1 MKRFLSAAVS
11 IFALCVLSGC
21 SGGSSN
27 SGGGM
32 QKTLSISGTL
42 PSTGT
47 VGASYTGT
55 LSAEGGVAPYTWMVR
70 GLPAGVTPTA
80 STTATETLMGT
91 PTIAATSTVSVSLSD
106 SSGLS
111 ASQTFMVVISTTTA
125 VVACTAR
132 GNESVLTASA
142 PFAFLVKGY
151 DANGKPIAIGGSFT
165 PNGDGTIKASSADYT
180 GFSTGHVQLSVNL
193 AMSSYSFGS
202 DNRGCLTLAVSPVQA
217 AAMSVRKAGLAPQFK
232 KISARKERTEAAL
245 ATPPLSITFSF
256 VLGEKTGSGFQSGR
270 IIEFDSTYGATG
282 GSIYITAGK
291 MHVQTPADFTLE
303 SFQSNYAFGV
313 DGWDPKVNRLALA
326 GTFINASGALSGGVA
341 DYNDLGLE
349 PSVSGELDGG
359 TGTINATIDGS
370 TGRGTGSISVP
381 LGENTSLAF
390 DFCFYIVNGSDFYIL
405 STDPP
410 TAVTD
415 SSGLLSGQALAT
427 KASFTPGS
435 LNGFYLLAGL
445 GFDTNAFLYGYGG
458 ANVAEIGNFQASS
471 AGAIIGGNIYLNDA
485 DDFGIQA
492 ISGGTYV
499 TQTSGRTTI
508 TATGS
513 GAPVCYL
520 TGPSSDENIIGFF
533 VGTDSFA
540 ISGAGYLQTTAAPN
554 FSATI
559 LNSSFAM
566 SSDENVDGLN
576 EAIDGVFTFDGV
588 SKYSAVIDDNAFF
601 GAEAGQQTPGQ
612 TTTGTFTVN
621 TDGSGIL
628 SFSEGLTHQGISAS
642 WAILTNGT
650 QIFAIDNATGTDPLL
665 YIFTIEEQPD

>member
-1 MKRFLSAAVS
+1 MTRFLSAAVS
-11 IFALCVLSGC
+11 ICALCVLSGC

-27 SGGGM
+27 SGGGT

-47 VGASYTGT
+47 VGAIYTGT
-55 LSAEGGVAPYTWMVR
+55 LSAVGGVAPYTWMVI

-80 STTATETLMGT
+80 SATATETLMGT
-91 PTIAATSTVSVSLSD
+91 PTTAATSTVSVSLSD

-125 VVACTAR
+125 VVPCTAR

-151 DANGKPIAIGGSFT
+151 DGTGSRIAIAGSFT
-165 PNGDGTIKASSADYT
+165 PNGDGTIKASAADYT

-193 AMSSYSFGS
+193 AMSSYAFGS
-202 DNRGCLTLAVSPVQA
+202 DNRGCLTLSVSAVQA
-217 AAMSVRKAGLAPQFK
+217 AAQNARKAGLAPQFK
-232 KISARKERTEAAL
+232 KISGRKERTEAAL
-245 ATPPLSITFSF
+245 AAPPLSITFSF

-270 IIEFDSTYGATG
+270 IIEFDPTATG
-282 GSIYITAGK
+282 GSITGGK
-291 MHVQTPADFTLE
+291 MHVQTPAAFTLA

-313 DGWDPKVNRLALA
+313 DGWDPKVNRIALA

-341 DYNDLGLE
+341 DYNDQGLE

-359 TGTINATIDGS
+359 NGTINATIDGS

-381 LGENTSLAF
+381 LGENTFLAF
-390 DFCFYIVNGSDFYIL
+390 DFSFYIVNGSDFYML

-410 TAVTD
+410 TAATD

-445 GFDTNAFLYGYGG
+445 GFDTNAFVYGYGG
-458 ANVAEIGNFQASS
+458 GNVAEIGNFQASS
-471 AGAIIGGNIYLNDA
+471 AGAIIGGDIYLNDVG
-485 DDFGIQA
+485 DFGIQA

-520 TGPSSDENIIGFF
+520 TGPSSDENIISFF
-533 VGTDSFA
+533 VGTDIFA
-540 ISGAGYLQTTAAPN
+540 TSGAGYLQTTAAPN
-554 FSATI
+554 FSATN
-559 LNSSFAM
+559 LNSSFAI
-566 SSDENVDGLN
+566 SSDEDVDGLN
-576 EAIDGVFTFDGV
+576 GVGAIDGVFTFDGV
-588 SKYSAVIDDNAFF
+588 SRYSAVIDDNAFF
-601 GAEAGQQTPGQ
+601 GAGQQTPGQ

-628 SFSEGLTHQGISAS
+628 SFSEGLTHEGVSAS

>member
-1 MKRFLSAAVS
+1 MCALCILSACGGGA
-11 IFALCVLSGC
+11 
-21 SGGSSN
+21 SGGN
-27 SGGGM
+27 NGGGGGGGT
-32 QKTLSISGTL
+32 QKTLTISGTL

-47 VGASYTGT
+47 VGAVYTGT
-55 LSAEGGVAPYTWMVR
+55 LSAVGGVAPYTWTVTGM
-70 GLPAGVTPTA
+70 PAGVTPAA
-80 STTATETLMGT
+80 STTATETVMGT

-125 VVACTAR
+125 VVACTVR

-151 DANGKPIAIGGSFT
+151 DGTGSPIAIAGSFT

-202 DNRGCLTLAVSPVQA
+202 DNRGCLTLAVSTVQA
-217 AAMSVRKAGLAPQFK
+217 AAESARKAGLAPQFK
-232 KISARKERTEAAL
+232 KIAARKERTEAAL

-270 IIEFDSTYGATG
+270 IIEFDRTATG
-282 GSIYITAGK
+282 GSLTEGK
-291 MHVQTPADFTLE
+291 MHVQTPAAFTLA

-313 DGWDPKVNRLALA
+313 DGWDPGVNRIALA

-341 DYNDLGLE
+341 DYNDQGLE

-359 TGTINATIDGS
+359 NGTINATIDGS

-381 LGENTSLAF
+381 LGKNTFLAF
-390 DFCFYIVNGSDFYIL
+390 DFSFYIVNGSDFYMV
-405 STDPP
+405 STDSP
-410 TAVTD
+410 TAVAD

-445 GFDTNAFLYGYGG
+445 GFLVNPYDYGG
-458 ANVAEIGNFQASS
+458 GGNVAEIGNFQASS
-471 AGAIIGGNIYLNDA
+471 TGAIIGGNIYLNDA
-485 DDFGIQA
+485 GGFGIQA

-520 TGPSSDENIIGFF
+520 TGPSSDENIISFF

-540 ISGAGYLQTTAAPN
+540 TSGAGYLQTTAAPN
-554 FSATI
+554 FSSTF

-566 SSDENVDGLN
+566 SSDEDLDDSNG
-576 EAIDGVFTFDGV
+576 AIDGVFTFDGV
-588 SKYSAVIDDNAFF
+588 SKYSAVIDNAFY
-601 GAEAGQQTPGQ
+601 GAGQQTPGQ

-628 SFSEGLTHQGISAS
+628 SFSEGFYPGGGSAS

-650 QIFAIDNATGTDPLL
+650 QIFAIDNATNSDPLL

>member
-1 MKRFLSAAVS
+1 MKRSLSAAVS
-11 IFALCVLSGC
+11 ICALCVLSAC
-21 SGGSSN
+21 
-27 SGGGM
+27 GGGGGGGT

-47 VGASYTGT
+47 VGAAYTGT
-55 LSAEGGVAPYTWMVR
+55 LSAVGGVAPYTWTVTGM
-70 GLPAGVTPTA
+70 PAGVTPTA
-80 STTATETLMGT
+80 STTATETVMGT
-91 PTIAATSTVSVSLSD
+91 PSSAATSTVSVSLSD

-125 VVACTAR
+125 VFACTAR
-132 GNESVLTASA
+132 GNESVLTASS

-151 DANGKPIAIGGSFT
+151 DVAGTPIAIAGSFT
-165 PNGDGTIKASSADYT
+165 PNGDGTIKASAADYT

-193 AMSSYSFGS
+193 AMSSYAFGS
-202 DNRGCLTLAVSPVQA
+202 DNRGCLTLSGSAVQA
-217 AAMSVRKAGLAPQFK
+217 AAQSARKAGVAPQFK

-245 ATPPLSITFSF
+245 ATPVLSITFSF

-282 GSIYITAGK
+282 DSIYITAGK

-313 DGWDPKVNRLALA
+313 DGWDPKVNRIALA
-326 GTFINASGALSGGVA
+326 GTFMNASGALSGGVA

-381 LGENTSLAF
+381 LGENTFLAF
-390 DFCFYIVNGSDFYIL
+390 DFSFYIVNGSDFYIV

-410 TAVTD
+410 TAVAD

-427 KASFTPGS
+427 NASFTPGS

-445 GFDTNAFLYGYGG
+445 GFDTNAFVYGYGG

-520 TGPSSDENIIGFF
+520 TGPSSDENIISFF
-533 VGTDSFA
+533 VGTDIFA
-540 ISGAGYLQTTAAPN
+540 TSGAGYLQTTAAPN

-566 SSDENVDGLN
+566 SSDADLDDFN

-601 GAEAGQQTPGQ
+601 GAGQQTPGQ
-612 TTTGTFTVN
+612 TTTGTFTMN

-628 SFSEGLTHQGISAS
+628 SFPEGLIHEGLSAS

-650 QIFAIDNATGTDPLL
+650 QIFAIDNVTGVDPLL

>member
-1 MKRFLSAAVS
+1 MTRFLSAAVS

-21 SGGSSN
+21 NGGSSN
-27 SGGGM
+27 SGGGT

-42 PSTGT
+42 PSNGT
-47 VGASYTGT
+47 VGAVYTGT
-55 LSAEGGVAPYTWMVR
+55 LSAVGGVAPYTWIVT
-70 GLPAGVTPTA
+70 GLPAGVVTPAA
-80 STTATETLMGT
+80 STTATETVMGT
-91 PTIAATSTVSVSLSD
+91 PTTAATSTVSASLSD

-111 ASQTFMVVISTTTA
+111 ASQTFMVVISPTTA
-125 VVACTAR
+125 VVPCTAR

-151 DANGKPIAIGGSFT
+151 DGTGKPIAIAGSFT
-165 PNGDGTIKASSADYT
+165 ANGDGTIKASAADYT
-180 GFSTGHVQLSVNL
+180 GFSTGHVQQSVNL
-193 AMSSYSFGS
+193 AMSSYAFGS
-202 DNRGCLTLAVSPVQA
+202 DNRGCLTLSVSAVETA
-217 AAMSVRKAGLAPQFK
+217 AP
-232 KISARKERTEAAL
+232 

-256 VLGEKTGSGFQSGR
+256 VLGDKTGSGFQSGR
-270 IIEFDSTYGATG
+270 IIEFDSTATG
-282 GSIYITAGK
+282 GSIHITAGK
-291 MHVQTPADFTLE
+291 MHVQTPADFTLA

-313 DGWDPKVNRLALA
+313 DGWDPKVNRIALA

-359 TGTINATIDGS
+359 NGTINATIDGS

-485 DDFGIQA
+485 DYFGIQT
-492 ISGGTYV
+492 ISAGTYV

-520 TGPSSDENIIGFF
+520 TGPSSDENIISFF
-533 VGTDSFA
+533 VGTDIFA
-540 ISGAGYLQTTAAPN
+540 TSGASYLQTTAAPN
-554 FSATI
+554 FSATN

-588 SKYSAVIDDNAFF
+588 SKYSAVIDDNNFF
-601 GAEAGQQTPGQ
+601 GAVQQQTPGQ

>member
-1 MKRFLSAAVS
+1 MKRSLSAAVS
-11 IFALCVLSGC
+11 ISALCALSGC
-21 SGGSSN
+21 NGGSSN
-27 SGGGM
+27 SGGGT

-47 VGASYTGT
+47 VGAAYTGT
-55 LSAEGGVAPYTWMVR
+55 LSAEGGVAPYLWMVK

-91 PTIAATSTVSVSLSD
+91 PTIATTSTVSVSLSD

-111 ASQTFMVVISTTTA
+111 ASQTFMVVISPTTA
-125 VVACTAR
+125 LVPCTAR

-151 DANGKPIAIGGSFT
+151 DSTGSPIAIAGSFT

-193 AMSSYSFGS
+193 AMSSYAFGS
-202 DNRGCLTLAVSPVQA
+202 DNRGCLTLSVSAVQA
-217 AAMSVRKAGLAPQFK
+217 AAQNARKSGLAPQFK
-232 KISARKERTEAAL
+232 KISTRKERTEAAL

-256 VLGEKTGSGFQSGR
+256 VLGDKTGSGFQSGR
-270 IIEFDSTYGATG
+270 IVEFDETATG
-282 GSIYITAGK
+282 VSHAAGK
-291 MHVQTPADFTLE
+291 MHVQTPADFTLA
-303 SFQSNYAFGV
+303 SFQSNYALGV
-313 DGWDPKVNRLALA
+313 DGWDPTVNRIALA

-341 DYNDLGLE
+341 DYNDQGLE
-349 PSVSGELDGG
+349 RAVSGELDGG

-381 LGENTSLAF
+381 MGENTFLAF
-390 DFCFYIVNGSDFYIL
+390 DFSFYVINGSDFYIV

-410 TAVTD
+410 TAVAD

-427 KASFTPGS
+427 NASFTPGS
-435 LNGFYLLAGL
+435 LNGYYLLAGL
-445 GFDTNAFLYGYGG
+445 GYDLNPYSYGG
-458 ANVAEIGNFQASS
+458 SNVAEIGNFQASS
-471 AGAIIGGNIYLNDA
+471 AGTIIGGNIYLNDIG
-485 DDFGIQA
+485 DFGIHA
-492 ISGGTYV
+492 ISGGMYV

-508 TATGS
+508 SAAGS
-513 GAPVCYL
+513 GGPVCYL
-520 TGPSSDENIIGFF
+520 TGPSSDENIFSFF

-540 ISGAGYLQTTAAPN
+540 TSGAGYSQTTAAPN
-554 FSATI
+554 FSATF
-559 LNSSFAM
+559 LNSSFTM
-566 SSDENVDGLN
+566 SSDEDLDGSN
-576 EAIDGVFTFDGV
+576 GAIDGVFMFDGV

-601 GAEAGQQTPGQ
+601 GARQQTPGQ

-628 SFSEGLTHQGISAS
+628 SFPEGLTHEGVSAS

-650 QIFAIDNATGTDPLL
+650 QIFAIDNATVDPLL

>member
-1 MKRFLSAAVS
+1 MTRFLSAAVS

-21 SGGSSN
+21 NGGSSN
-27 SGGGM
+27 SGGGGGGGT

-47 VGASYTGT
+47 VGAVYTGT
-55 LSAEGGVAPYTWMVR
+55 LSAVGGVAPYTWVVT
-70 GLPAGVTPTA
+70 GLPAGVVTPAA
-80 STTATETLMGT
+80 STTATETVMGT
-91 PTIAATSTVSVSLSD
+91 PTTAATSTVSVSLSD

-111 ASQTFMVVISTTTA
+111 ASQTFMVVISATTA
-125 VVACTAR
+125 VVRCTAR
-132 GNESVLTASA
+132 GNESVLTASV

-151 DANGKPIAIGGSFT
+151 DANGKPIAIAGSFT

-217 AAMSVRKAGLAPQFK
+217 AAMSARKAGLAPQFK
-232 KISARKERTEAAL
+232 KISARKERTETAL
-245 ATPPLSITFSF
+245 ATPPPSITFSF

-270 IIEFDSTYGATG
+270 IIEFDRTATG
-282 GSIYITAGK
+282 GSITAGK
-291 MHVQTPADFTLE
+291 MHVQTPAAFTLA
-303 SFQSNYAFGV
+303 SFQSNYAFAV
-313 DGWDPKVNRLALA
+313 DGWDPEVNRLALA
-326 GTFINASGALSGGVA
+326 GTFINTSGALSGGVA

-359 TGTINATIDGS
+359 NGTINATIDGS

-381 LGENTSLAF
+381 LGENTFLAF
-390 DFCFYIVNGSDFYIL
+390 DFSFYIVNGSDFYIV
-405 STDPP
+405 STDPL

-458 ANVAEIGNFQASS
+458 GNVAEIGNFQASS

-520 TGPSSDENIIGFF
+520 TGPSSDENIISFF
-533 VGTDSFA
+533 VGTDIFA
-540 ISGAGYLQTTAAPN
+540 TSGAGYLQTTAAPN
-554 FSATI
+554 FSATN

-601 GAEAGQQTPGQ
+601 GAGQQTPGE

-665 YIFTIEEQPD
+665 YIFTIEEQPH

>member
-1 MKRFLSAAVS
+1 MKRSLSAAVS
-11 IFALCVLSGC
+11 IFALCVLSAC
-21 SGGSSN
+21 NGGSSN
-27 SGGGM
+27 SGGGT
-32 QKTLSISGTL
+32 QKTLSILGTL

-47 VGASYTGT
+47 LGAVYTGT
-55 LSAEGGVAPYTWMVR
+55 LSADGGVAPYKWTVT

-80 STTATETLMGT
+80 STTATETVMGT
-91 PTIAATSTVSVSLSD
+91 PETATTSTASVSLSD

-111 ASQTFMVVISTTTA
+111 ASQTFMVVISPA
-125 VVACTAR
+125 AALVPCTPR

-151 DANGKPIAIGGSFT
+151 DGTSSPVAIAGSFT

-193 AMSSYSFGS
+193 AMSSYGFGS
-202 DNRGCLTLAVSPVQA
+202 DNRGCLTLSVSAVQA
-217 AAMSVRKAGLAPQFK
+217 AAQSARKAGVAPQFK

-245 ATPPLSITFSF
+245 VTPPASITFSF

-270 IIEFDSTYGATG
+270 IIEFDSTAAG

-291 MHVQTPADFTLE
+291 MHVQTPADFTLA
-303 SFQSNYAFGV
+303 SLQSNYAFGV
-313 DGWDPKVNRLALA
+313 DGWDPTVNRIALA

-341 DYNDLGLE
+341 DYNDQGLG

-370 TGRGTGSISVP
+370 TGRGTGSLSVP
-381 LGENTSLAF
+381 LGGNTFLAF
-390 DFCFYIVNGSDFYIL
+390 NFSFYIVNGADFYIL

-427 KASFTPGS
+427 NASFTPGS

-445 GFDTNAFLYGYGG
+445 GFDLDQFFYGYGG
-458 ANVAEIGNFQASS
+458 GNVAEIGNFQASS
-471 AGAIIGGNIYLNDA
+471 AGAIIGGNIYLNDVGA
-485 DDFGIQA
+485 FAVQA
-492 ISGGTYV
+492 ISSGAYV
-499 TQTSGRTTI
+499 TETSGRTSI
-508 TATGS
+508 TAPGS
-513 GAPVCYL
+513 GGPVWYL
-520 TGPSSDENIIGFF
+520 TGPSSDDNIISFF
-533 VGTDSFA
+533 VGTDLFA
-540 ISGAGYLQTTAAPN
+540 TSGAGYLQTAAAPN
-554 FSATI
+554 FSATT

-566 SSDENVDGLN
+566 SSDADLDDFNG
-576 EAIDGVFTFDGV
+576 AIDGVFTFDGV
-588 SKYSAVIDDNAFF
+588 GKYSAVIDDNNYF
-601 GAEAGQQTPGQ
+601 GTGQQTPGQ
-612 TTTGTFTVN
+612 TTTGTFTMN

-628 SFSEGLTHQGISAS
+628 SFPEGLFHEGASAS

-650 QIFAIDNATGTDPLL
+650 QIFAIDNATDPLL
-665 YIFTIEEQPD
+665 YIFTIEAQPD

>member
-1 MKRFLSAAVS
+1 MTRFLSAAVS
-11 IFALCVLSGC
+11 ICALCVLSGC
-21 SGGSSN
+21 SGGSN
-27 SGGGM
+27 SGGGA
-32 QKTLSISGTL
+32 QKTLSISETL
-42 PSTGT
+42 ASTGS
-47 VGASYTGT
+47 VGTIYTGT
-55 LSAEGGVAPYTWMVR
+55 LSAVGGVAPYTWMVI

-80 STTATETLMGT
+80 SATATETVMGT
-91 PTIAATSTVSVSLSD
+91 PTTAATSTVSVSVSD

-125 VVACTAR
+125 VVPCTAR

-151 DANGKPIAIGGSFT
+151 DGTGSPVAIAGSFT
-165 PNGDGTIKASSADYT
+165 PNGDGTIKASAVDYT
-180 GFSTGHVQLSVNL
+180 GFSTGHVQLSVTL
-193 AMSSYSFGS
+193 AMSSYAFGS
-202 DNRGCLTLAVSPVQA
+202 DNRGCLTLSVSAVQA
-217 AAMSVRKAGLAPQFK
+217 AAQNARKAALAPQFK
-232 KISARKERTEAAL
+232 KISGRKEHREAAL

-270 IIEFDSTYGATG
+270 IIEFDSTSTG
-282 GSIYITAGK
+282 GSTYITAGK
-291 MHVQTPADFTLE
+291 MHVQTPAAFTLA

-313 DGWDPKVNRLALA
+313 DGWDPKVNRIALA

-341 DYNDLGLE
+341 DYNDQGLE
-349 PSVSGELDGG
+349 PAASGELDGG

-381 LGENTSLAF
+381 LGGNTFLAF
-390 DFCFYIVNGSDFYIL
+390 DFSFYVINGSDFYIV
-405 STDPP
+405 STDSP
-410 TAVTD
+410 TAVAD

-427 KASFTPGS
+427 NASFTPGS
-435 LNGFYLLAGL
+435 LNGFYLLAGS
-445 GFDTNAFLYGYGG
+445 GFDFDPYDYGG
-458 ANVAEIGNFQASS
+458 SNVAEIGNFQASS
-471 AGAIIGGNIYLNDA
+471 AGSIIGGNIYLNDVGT
-485 DDFGIQA
+485 FGVQA

-513 GAPVCYL
+513 GGPVCYL
-520 TGPSSDENIIGFF
+520 TGPSSDENIISFF

-540 ISGAGYLQTTAAPN
+540 TSGAGYLQTTAAPN
-554 FSATI
+554 FSATF

-566 SSDENVDGLN
+566 SSDEDLDGYN
-576 EAIDGVFTFDGV
+576 GAIDGVFTFDGV
-588 SKYSAVIDDNAFF
+588 SKYSAIIDDNAFF
-601 GAEAGQQTPGQ
+601 GTGQPTPGQ

-628 SFSEGLTHQGISAS
+628 SFPEGLAHEGVPAS

-650 QIFAIDNATGTDPLL
+650 QIFAIDNATADPLL